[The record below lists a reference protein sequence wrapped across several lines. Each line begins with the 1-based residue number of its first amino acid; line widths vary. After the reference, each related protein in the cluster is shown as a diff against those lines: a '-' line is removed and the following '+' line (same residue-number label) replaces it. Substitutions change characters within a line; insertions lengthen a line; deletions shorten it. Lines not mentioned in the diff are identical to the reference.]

1 MVNKI
6 HLIDPMFK
14 HCRIGSIPNGGH
26 LIEAISLTSM
36 VRILVASGG
45 YTPRAAADYIAAT
58 LFQPS
63 STVTV
68 YTEFVIVDDLEANW
82 PEGLPG

>member
-14 HCRIGSIPNGGH
+14 HCRIGSIPNGDH
-26 LIEAISLTSM
+26 QIEAISLTSM

-45 YTPRAAADYIAAT
+45 YTPREAAGYIAAT
-58 LFQPS
+58 FFQPP
-63 STVTV
+63 STITES
-68 YTEFVIVDDLEANW
+68 TEFVIVDDLEANW
-82 PEGLPG
+82 PEGLQG

>member
-6 HLIDPMFK
+6 HLIDPIFR
-14 HCRIGSIPNGGH
+14 HCRIGSIPNGDH
-26 LIEAISLTSM
+26 QIEAFSLASM

-45 YTPRAAADYIAAT
+45 YTPKAAADYIAAT

-63 STVTV
+63 NAVTV
-68 YTEFVIVDDLEANW
+68 YTEFVIVDDLEAHW

>member
-14 HCRIGSIPNGGH
+14 HCQIGSIPNGDH
-26 LIEAISLTSM
+26 QIEAISLSSM
-36 VRILVASGG
+36 VRILVASSG
-45 YTPRAAADYIAAT
+45 YQPASAYRAIAANF
-58 LFQPS
+58 LQLPS
-63 STVTV
+63 TITES
-68 YTEFVIVDDLEANW
+68 TEFVIVDDLEANW